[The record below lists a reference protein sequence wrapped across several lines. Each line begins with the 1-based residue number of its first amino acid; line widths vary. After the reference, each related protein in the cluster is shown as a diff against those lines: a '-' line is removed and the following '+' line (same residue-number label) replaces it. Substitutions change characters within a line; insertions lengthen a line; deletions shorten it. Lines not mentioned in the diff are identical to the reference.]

1 VENRIMARGVPVT
14 VRLKPDLWHRV
25 EELAKADRRPPSQ
38 LLQLM
43 ILDAVESRPEGKAA

>member
-1 VENRIMARGVPVT
+1 MARGVPVT

-38 LLQLM
+38 LLRN
-43 ILDAVESRPEGKAA
+43 IISDAVEGQPDGKAA